1 MNADFKNKISN
12 LYLFSEK
19 NVLLDSMNTTVNSYN
34 SEYNKNI
41 IIVLLIVFGL
51 TFFYLKIQVS
61 KDVKNWNF
69 KKCTPKYLFF
79 SGYIYN
85 DTSLTNS
92 DATLYNFVEC
102 TDKYV
107 STKNEY
113 LVGRMIGRSV
123 KNIKQNLLSFDN
135 NNKKKQRKRKNFLLF
150 FLFFLILFLL

>member
-69 KKCTPKYLFF
+69 KKCTPKYFR
-79 SGYIYN
+79 
-85 DTSLTNS
+85 
-92 DATLYNFVEC
+92 C
-102 TDKYV
+102 
-107 STKNEY
+107 
-113 LVGRMIGRSV
+113 
-123 KNIKQNLLSFDN
+123 NIV
-135 NNKKKQRKRKNFLLF
+135 
-150 FLFFLILFLL
+150 